1 MLPILSIELKR
12 EMRLLGKS
20 GLSAAVTQQIFRVGG
35 IPDHTR
41 IRTVER
47 DFCAEVVGHLPALII
62 PTFMPRRKCIER
74 LFAQQIEQETR
85 AVNDLRSSHAAIRLA
100 FKRQH
105 QLHQRS
111 CILRGNRQCAVGA
124 PNRLESYPVAR
135 RNNRVSRPSPLHLAL
150 QHLADFI
157 RTRRPLLAGQVAT
170 VKRCGAGTRRSCY
183 DQQQA
188 QSGEGQHLHLNDEQP
203 IRK

>member
-1 MLPILSIELKR
+1 
-12 EMRLLGKS
+12 MRLLGKS
-20 GLSAAVTQQIFRVGG
+20 GLSAAVTQQKFRVGG

-105 QLHQRS
+105 QLHQRRR
-111 CILRGNRQCAVGA
+111 ILRRNRKSAVRA
-124 PNRLESYPVAR
+124 PNCLESYPVAR

-150 QHLADFI
+150 QRLADFI
-157 RTRRPLLAGQVAT
+157 RARCRSLMAGQVAI
-170 VKRCGAGTRRSCY
+170 VKRCGVGTRRSCY

-188 QSGEGQHLHLNDEQP
+188 QSGEGQNLHLKNQQP